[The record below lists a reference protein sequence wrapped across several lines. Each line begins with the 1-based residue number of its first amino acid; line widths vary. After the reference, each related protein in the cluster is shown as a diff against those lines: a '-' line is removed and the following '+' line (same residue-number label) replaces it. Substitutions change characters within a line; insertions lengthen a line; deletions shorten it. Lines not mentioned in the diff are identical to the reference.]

1 MDIRAMAKAAGLTE
15 NELKGKSSK
24 ELIKLLTSSLNEQE
38 KNIEIE
44 AQKEYIGNY
53 EKKLPKVIEAL
64 KEPFEVY
71 VKSVGQKKNPTTVKV
86 VGYNNDDPEGKH
98 TVVYY
103 NSKYYQVKD
112 DALIKSIDE
121 LVNLTG
127 KKPKEKTGAGR
138 KTTKK

>member
-38 KNIEIE
+38 KNIEFE

-53 EKKLPKVIEAL
+53 GNKLPKVIEAL

-71 VKSVGQKKNPTTVKV
+71 VKKVGQRKSPATVPV
-86 VGYNNDDPEGKH
+86 VGYNSSSKSVIVLLSGKL
-98 TVVYY
+98 
-103 NSKYYQVKD
+103 YQVED
-112 DALIKSIDE
+112 GDLIKSVDE
-121 LVNLTG
+121 LNTE
-127 KKPKEKTGAGR
+127 KPKATR
-138 KTTKK
+138 KPRKQKDT

>member
-15 NELKGKSSK
+15 NELKGKSPK
-24 ELIKLLTSSLNEQE
+24 ELIKLLTSSLNEQQE
-38 KNIEIE
+38 SIEIE
-44 AQKEYIGNY
+44 AGKEYIGNY
-53 EKKLPKVIEAL
+53 KNKLPNVIEAL

-71 VKSVGQKKNPTTVKV
+71 VKEVGQKKNPTTVKV
-86 VGYNNDDPEGKH
+86 VGYNKDDPEGKH

-112 DALIKSIDE
+112 DVLIKSIEE
-121 LVNLTG
+121 LTNLTG
-127 KKPKEKTGAGR
+127 KKPKEKTGK